1 MNPFL
6 LLDRRACLS
15 VMVGLG
21 TSKMQAQG
29 RSEAPESALS
39 AELRGKNWSSQGI
52 HLEVPP
58 LADTGNAVPLAMNI
72 DAPTGL
78 LIEQIEV
85 LLPEN
90 PNPMALRLQWPSG
103 TRQVKFQT
111 RLRLAATQSVWV
123 IARYSDGS
131 QCARSAPTI
140 ITSTACL
147 DGT

>member
-1 MNPFL
+1 M
-6 LLDRRACLS
+6 A
-15 VMVGLG
+15 VLG
-21 TSKMQAQG
+21 TSNMLAQG
-29 RSEAPESALS
+29 APEVPESALS
-39 AELRGKNWSSQGI
+39 TELRNKNLSSQGI

-72 DAPTGL
+72 DAPPGL
-78 LIEQIEV
+78 SIEQVEV

-90 PNPMALRLQWPSG
+90 PNPSALRLQWPSG

-131 QCARSAPTI
+131 QRARSAPTI